1 MVDAVVISQPPL
13 SYTTMRSDEY
23 NGMQLTNDGCNASTN
38 GTVNCGVGTTLM
50 DCERGSTQDLDFTDL
65 SDYFVW
71 SRFSSPEIR
80 NVSTLIRFPQPVNI
94 RRVSLWFWNAP
105 SGGIITPNL
114 MLYSSNEDTTIPSNP
129 VTIDTSD
136 SQTPVENERL
146 RINVDITDD
155 GLMIQSLRIM
165 MTISEGNNIFL
176 SEVFFCGKYMYSKHD
191 SKVSDISLCGGL
203 RANLKR
209 FSHSQCSIFFCQF
222 HSYLIYVVA

>member
-23 NGMQLTNDGCNASTN
+23 NGMQLTNDGCNTSTN

-50 DCERGSTQDLDFTDL
+50 DCDRGSARNLDFTDL

-80 NVSTLIRFPQPVNI
+80 NVSTLIRFPQPINI
-94 RRVSLWFWNAP
+94 HRVSLWFWNAP

-114 MLYSSNEDTTIPSNP
+114 ILYSSNDDTTIPSNP
-129 VTIDTSD
+129 VTIDTSN
-136 SQTPVENERL
+136 SPAPVENERR

-155 GLMIQSLRIM
+155 GLMIQSLRIVM
-165 MTISEGNNIFL
+165 IISEGFYIFL
-176 SEVFFCGKYMYSKHD
+176 SEVLFCGKYS
-191 SKVSDISLCGGL
+191 
-203 RANLKR
+203 
-209 FSHSQCSIFFCQF
+209 FFCVF
-222 HSYLIYVVA
+222 